1 MSSHSLSR
9 KKAKTLYFS
18 RTELSTILST
28 YAARVASSDWRD
40 YALDHIDN
48 CAIFS
53 IFKHAHEQPL
63 FTIEKQRI
71 KGSEKPVFILK
82 DRKKT
87 LYCTRKLPELTSY
100 LHRLPRLIRA

>member
-1 MSSHSLSR
+1 MRYLSSSR
-9 KKAKTLYFS
+9 KKSKPLYFS
-18 RTELSTILST
+18 RAELSSILSN
-28 YAARVASSDWRD
+28 YAMRVATSEWRD

-63 FTIEKQRI
+63 FTIEKQHL
-71 KGSEKPVFILK
+71 KGTEKAIFILQ

-87 LYCTRKLPELTSY
+87 LIKTTKFPELISY
-100 LHRLPRLIRA
+100 LQRMPRLVSA